1 MQALFE
7 SLNHAVAGSAWLAL
21 GASFAWGVLSI
32 LLSPCHLASLPLIV
46 AFINGQEGLTTR
58 RAIGLSTL
66 FATGILITIALI
78 GVATAGAGR
87 LMGDLGPIGNYAVAG
102 LFLVLGLNLLGV
114 FSLSWDNPNQPRM
127 RSRGPWAALAMGLVF
142 GIALGPCTFAFMAP
156 MLAVTFQVATGNPV
170 YGGLLLLM
178 YGLGHCLVIGVAGA
192 SAELTQRSL
201 NWNADSAGSRILK
214 IVCGILVILA
224 GLYLIYITQ

>member
-7 SLNHAVAGSAWLAL
+7 SLTHAVAGSAWLAL

-32 LLSPCHLASLPLIV
+32 VLSPCHLASLPLIV
-46 AFINGQEGLTTR
+46 AFINGQEGLTPR
-58 RAIGLSTL
+58 RAVGLSAL
-66 FATGILITIALI
+66 FAAGILITIALI
-78 GVATAGAGR
+78 GAITAGAGR
-87 LMGDLGPIGNYAVAG
+87 ILGDLGPVGNYVVAG

-114 FSLSWDNPNQPRM
+114 FSLSWSQPNQPRW
-127 RSRGPWAALAMGLVF
+127 RTRGPWAALALGLVF

-178 YGLGHCLVIGVAGA
+178 YGLGHCLVITIAGA
-192 SAELTQRSL
+192 STELTQRSL
-201 NWNADSAGSRILK
+201 NWNAESTGSRILK
-214 IVCGILVILA
+214 TICGILVILA
-224 GLYLIYITQ
+224 GLYLIYITN

>member
-1 MQALFE
+1 MQTLFE

-32 LLSPCHLASLPLIV
+32 ILSPCHLASLPLIV

-58 RAIGLSTL
+58 RAVGLSTL
-66 FATGILITIALI
+66 FATGILVTIAVI

-87 LMGDLGPIGNYAVAG
+87 LMGDLGPIGNYVVAA
-102 LFLVLGLNLLGV
+102 LFLLLGLNLLGV
-114 FSLSWDNPNQPRM
+114 YSLSWNQPNQPRW
-127 RSRGPWAALAMGLVF
+127 RSRGPWAAFGLGLIF

-178 YGLGHCLVIGVAGA
+178 YGLGHCLVITIAGA

-201 NWNADSAGSRILK
+201 NWNADSRGSRILK
-214 IVCGILVILA
+214 TVCGILVIAA
-224 GLYLIYITQ
+224 GLYLIYITH

>member
-7 SLNHAVAGSAWLAL
+7 SLNHAVAGSAWLAF

-66 FATGILITIALI
+66 FAAGILVTIAVI
-78 GVATAGAGR
+78 GIATAGAGR
-87 LMGDLGPIGNYAVAG
+87 LLGDLGPIGNYVVAG
-102 LFLVLGLNLLGV
+102 LFLALGLNLLGV
-114 FSLSWDNPNQPRM
+114 FSLSWNQPGRPGL
-127 RSRGPWAALAMGLVF
+127 RSRGPWAALSLGLIF
-142 GIALGPCTFAFMAP
+142 GIALGPCTFAFLAP
-156 MLAVTFQVATGNPV
+156 MLAITFQVATGNPV

-178 YGLGHCLVIGVAGA
+178 YGLGHCLVIAIAGA

-201 NWNADSAGSRILK
+201 NWNADSPGSRILK
-214 IVCGILVILA
+214 TTCGILVILA
-224 GLYLIYITQ
+224 GLYLIYITH